1 MMFYF
6 AEGISGLGHE
16 LTGPLTLVLA
26 YEAYIDFVFL
36 QRYAREDER
45 DARLLH
51 VNSAGGSYL
60 NRCNSQSVV
69 DVGLKTKHIHL
80 FFYF

>member
-1 MMFYF
+1 MMFHF
-6 AEGISGLGHE
+6 AEGMSGLGHE
-16 LTGPLTLVLA
+16 LTGPFTLVLA

-36 QRYAREDER
+36 QRYAQGDER

-60 NRCNSQSVV
+60 NRCNSLSVV
-69 DVGLKTKHIHL
+69 DVGLKIKHIH
-80 FFYF
+80 FFLYF